1 MRALKIIP
9 VAALVFSC
17 TALAADSGQRPYNA
31 NCASC
36 HGKDGKGD
44 TEQGK
49 KKQVK
54 DLTDPAVQAKLTD
67 DQIAKVITDG
77 SNEKGREMKGFKD
90 RLSDDQVKAIT
101 AYVRTFKK

>member
-9 VAALVFSC
+9 IAAIVFSSL
-17 TALAADSGQRPYNA
+17 ALAADPGQRPYNA

-49 KKQVK
+49 AKHVK
-54 DLTDPAVQAKLTD
+54 DLTDPAVQGALTD
-67 DQIAKVITDG
+67 EQITKAIVDG
-77 SNEKGREMKGFKD
+77 VSEKGREMKGFKG
-90 RLSDDQVKAIT
+90 RLTDDQVKAIT